1 MGCESAKEKIE
12 SKMLYLKLERASIRE
27 ERKNILKELEKI
39 TGFEWKRNEI
49 PDYMNINEKIRIE
62 NEILGSKMP
71 YVDEKEYYEYHI
83 AKRNKK
89 KFKQYLKKN
98 KKNNKNNKNK
108 NNNNDNNDNP
118 KNNNI
123 EEMKNQSEDEQ
134 EIVIKEIDVENE
146 LKKRL
151 NEYNIND
158 NKIQIKAIDIINK
171 KHKKQLNY
179 KDDNFY
185 NDLNYI
191 MNSINKNK
199 ENEDNNNTIIE
210 ENNDNEVLNI
220 NIFKNNK
227 NKNEKEKIER
237 NKKKIPSWRDI
248 TYK

>member
-1 MGCESAKEKIE
+1 MGCESTKEKIE

-62 NEILGSKMP
+62 NEILGSKIP

-89 KFKQYLKKN
+89 KFKQYMKKN
-98 KKNNKNNKNK
+98 KKNK
-108 NNNNDNNDNP
+108 NNNNNNNNNNNDNS
-118 KNNNI
+118 KNNI
-123 EEMKNQSEDEQ
+123 EEMKNQSENEQ

-158 NKIQIKAIDIINK
+158 NNIQIKAIDIINK

-179 KDDNFY
+179 NDDNFY

-191 MNSINKNK
+191 MNTINKNN
-199 ENEDNNNTIIE
+199 ENDENNTIIE
-210 ENNDNEVLNI
+210 EINEENNNNEVLKI
-220 NIFKNNK
+220 NVLKNNK
-227 NKNEKEKIER
+227 NKNEKEIMR